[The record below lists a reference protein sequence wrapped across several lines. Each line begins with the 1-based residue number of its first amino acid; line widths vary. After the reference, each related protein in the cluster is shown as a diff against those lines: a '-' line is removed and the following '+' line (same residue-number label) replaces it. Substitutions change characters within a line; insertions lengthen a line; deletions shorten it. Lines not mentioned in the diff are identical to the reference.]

1 MVIVDNVFAT
11 PVFSNAFQQGVDV
24 VGYSATK
31 HIDGQVRV
39 LGVVVLSN
47 EKFIKKT
54 LEPFMKHTGGAMSAF
69 NAWIM
74 LKGLETIEL
83 PVKAQAASALS
94 ITKALQGREKLE
106 RVIYPG
112 HQSHPQHALVSLQMS
127 GGGTVLAIDI
137 AGGKEVALAFL
148 NKINIG

>member
-1 MVIVDNVFAT
+1 MVIVNNVFET
-11 PVFSNAFQQGVDV
+11 PVFSNAFQHGVDV

-94 ITKALQGREKLE
+94 IAEAVKRHEKAGAHDLSCPSKPSSARFGIIADEWWKNC
-106 RVIYPG
+106 
-112 HQSHPQHALVSLQMS
+112 S
-127 GGGTVLAIDI
+127 GDRHSRW
-137 AGGKEVALAFL
+137 
-148 NKINIG
+148 